1 MEDYAM
7 RPAVFDRFP
16 MPPCAELLGWSLI
29 DFDTPKGWAKV
40 TFETRPEFLNGS
52 GFVQGGFVAAMLDD
66 TMGPA
71 VLVASEGRSYV
82 VTIGMQ
88 VQFLR
93 PARPGKFVCEGL
105 VLQMGTSVAF
115 IEARLRD
122 GDDMLVATA
131 TSSARLMPI
140 EKFAA

>member
-1 MEDYAM
+1 M

-16 MPPCAELLGWSLI
+16 MPACAGLLGWDLL
-29 DFDTPKGWAKV
+29 DFDTAKGWVKV
-40 TFETRPEFLNGS
+40 GFETRPEFLNGS

-71 VLVASEGRSYV
+71 LLVASEGRFYV

-88 VQFLR
+88 VQFLA
-93 PARPGKFVCEGL
+93 PARAGKFVGEGR
-105 VLQMGTSVAF
+105 VVQMGRSVAF
-115 IEARLRD
+115 LEANLRD
-122 GDDMLVATA
+122 GGGNLVATA